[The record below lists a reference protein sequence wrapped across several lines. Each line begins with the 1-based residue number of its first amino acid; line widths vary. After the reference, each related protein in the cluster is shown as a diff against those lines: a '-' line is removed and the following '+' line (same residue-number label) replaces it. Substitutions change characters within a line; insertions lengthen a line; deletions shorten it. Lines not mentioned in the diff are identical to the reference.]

1 MVLIHT
7 LNCSQCAHVENLRF
21 KYLWLTQTQ
30 IVGRADG
37 KKTKKKWSGRDVK
50 GRNACLA
57 ACSESLSEKILRDNS
72 RRGEEHLSL
81 QTLARLH
88 RSNDITYEG
97 KWDGTGTVVCLFYLS
112 TQYFTLH
119 LPFVKTTLCLFKASV
134 NFRKFLQRTVT
145 TLSIACCQVP
155 APCPKALRSFHQIHQ
170 GEQLLGTSHHLN
182 NRACIIRK
190 DYIMPNITVV
200 RVDFGIPQIVCIH
213 AVFLLLNSSLCAYPT
228 LCWKYSVIDTRC
240 ETHDAWQVASLSPGK
255 METSSGIP
263 TSVARFM

>member
-1 MVLIHT
+1 MWKGEMLVWLP
-7 LNCSQCAHVENLRF
+7 ALR
-21 KYLWLTQTQ
+21 
-30 IVGRADG
+30 V
-37 KKTKKKWSGRDVK
+37 
-50 GRNACLA
+50 
-57 ACSESLSEKILRDNS
+57 SLKRFYGITP
-72 RRGEEHLSL
+72 GEEKSTSPSKHWHVSTAPMTSL
-81 QTLARLH
+81 TRVNGMELGLA
-88 RSNDITYEG
+88 
-97 KWDGTGTVVCLFYLS
+97 VCLFYLS
-112 TQYFTLH
+112 TQYFTLR

-213 AVFLLLNSSLCAYPT
+213 AVFLLLNSSLGAYPT

-263 TSVARFM
+263 TSVGQIHVIFIRMQFTVNLKG